1 MRIGLYRGDAASG
14 PIDKIVDAARDAA
27 TAGYSSFWLPQTM
40 GMDAMAALAVV
51 GREVPGIE
59 LGTAVVPTY
68 PRHPVV
74 MAQQALTAQSISGGR
89 FILGIGLSH
98 QPLIEGSFGYSFD
111 KPIRHMREYLDA
123 LLPLVREGSV
133 QFAGETVT
141 ARASLDVRGSSPVTV
156 LLAALGPQ
164 MLQLAGARA
173 DGTVTWMCGPS
184 TLEQHVAPTIRAAA
198 EGAGREEPVIGAG
211 FPVCVTDDPAG
222 ALVAAA
228 KTFAIYGTLP
238 SYQAMLAREGAEGPA
253 DVAIVGDEA
262 AVDAQ
267 LDRLRTI
274 GVTDFVASVFGSNE
288 DRARTYA
295 YLASLL

>member
-14 PIDKIVDAARDAA
+14 PIDKILDAARDAA
-27 TAGYSSFWLPQTM
+27 AAGYTSFWLPQTM
-40 GMDAMAALAVV
+40 GMDAMAVLAVV
-51 GREVPGIE
+51 GREVPGID

-98 QPLIEGSFGYSFD
+98 QPLIEGSFGYSFE

-133 QFAGETVT
+133 QVAGETIT
-141 ARASLDVRGSSPVTV
+141 ARATLDVRGSSPVQV

-184 TLEQHVAPTIRAAA
+184 TLEQHVVPTITAAA
-198 EGAGREEPVIGAG
+198 SEAGREAPVIGAG
-211 FPVCVTDDPAG
+211 FPVCVTDDPDG
-222 ALVAAA
+222 ARDGD
-228 KTFAIYGTLP
+228 FAIEVKGSPVKVWGEMRIEPTADGGTHHTVDGKLEVKVP
-238 SYQAMLAREGAEGPA
+238 LIGGKVASWAEGPS
-253 DVAIVGDEA
+253 
-262 AVDAQ
+262 Q
-267 LDRLRTI
+267 QRLDGEYTFHRERLST
-274 GVTDFVASVFGSNE
+274 
-288 DRARTYA
+288 
-295 YLASLL
+295 

>member
-1 MRIGLYRGDAASG
+1 MKIGLYRGDTASG
-14 PIDKIVDAARDAA
+14 PIDKILGAARDAA
-27 TAGYSSFWLPQTM
+27 TAGYASFWLPQTM

-51 GREVPGIE
+51 GREVPDIE

-74 MAQQALTAQSISGGR
+74 MAQQALTAQSITGGR

-123 LLPLVREGSV
+123 LLPLVREGAV
-133 QFAGETVT
+133 QVAGETIT
-141 ARASLDVRGSSPVTV
+141 ARATVDVRGWSPVQV

-184 TLEQHVAPTIRAAA
+184 TLEQHVVPTLTAAA
-198 EGAGREEPVIGAG
+198 ADAGREPPIIGSG
-211 FPVCVTDDPAG
+211 FPVCVTDEPDA
-222 ALVAAA
+222 ARVAAA
-228 KTFAIYGTLP
+228 NTFAIYGQLP
-238 SYQAMLAREGAEGPA
+238 SYRAMLAREGADGPA

-262 AVDAQ
+262 AVSAQ
-267 LDRLRTI
+267 LERLRVL
-274 GVTDFVASVFGSNE
+274 GVTDFVASVFGTAD

>member
-1 MRIGLYRGDAASG
+1 
-14 PIDKIVDAARDAA
+14 
-27 TAGYSSFWLPQTM
+27 
-40 GMDAMAALAVV
+40 
-51 GREVPGIE
+51 
-59 LGTAVVPTY
+59 
-68 PRHPVV
+68 
-74 MAQQALTAQSISGGR
+74 
-89 FILGIGLSH
+89 LSH

-133 QFAGETVT
+133 QVAGETVT

-198 EGAGREEPVIGAG
+198 DGAGREEPVIGAG

-222 ALVAAA
+222 ALVVAA

>member
-1 MRIGLYRGDAASG
+1 MRIGLYRGDTASG
-14 PIDKIVDAARDAA
+14 PVEKILDAARDAA
-27 TAGYSSFWLPQTM
+27 SAGYASFWLPQTM

-51 GREVPGIE
+51 GREVPDIE

-74 MAQQALTAQSISGGR
+74 MAQQALTAQSITGGR

-98 QPLIEGSFGYSFD
+98 QPLIEGSFGYSFE

-133 QFAGETVT
+133 QVAGETIT
-141 ARASLDVRGSSPVTV
+141 ARATVDVRGSSPVRV

-184 TLEQHVAPTIRAAA
+184 TLEQHVVPTISAAA
-198 EGAGREEPVIGAG
+198 ADAGREPPIIGAG
-211 FPVCVTDDPAG
+211 FPVCVTDDPDA
-222 ALVAAA
+222 ARAAA
-228 KTFAIYGTLP
+228 ATTFAIYGSLP

-262 AVDAQ
+262 AVSAQ
-267 LDRLRTI
+267 LEQLRAI
-274 GVTDFVASVFGSNE
+274 GVTDFVASVFGSAD

>member
-1 MRIGLYRGDAASG
+1 
-14 PIDKIVDAARDAA
+14 
-27 TAGYSSFWLPQTM
+27 
-40 GMDAMAALAVV
+40 MDAMAALAVV
-51 GREVPGIE
+51 GREVPDIE

-74 MAQQALTAQSISGGR
+74 MAQQALTTQSITGGR

-133 QFAGETVT
+133 QVAGETIT
-141 ARASLDVRGSSPVTV
+141 ARATVDVRGSSPVRV
-156 LLAALGPQ
+156 VLAALGPQ
-164 MLQLAGARA
+164 MLALAGARA

-184 TLEQHVAPTIRAAA
+184 TLEQHVVPTITVAA
-198 EGAGREEPVIGAG
+198 EEAGREAPMIGAG
-211 FPVCVTDDPAG
+211 FPICVTSDPDG
-222 ALVAAA
+222 ARITAAS
-228 KTFAIYGTLP
+228 TFAIYGSLP
-238 SYQAMLAREGAEGPA
+238 SYQAMLAREGADGPA

-262 AVDAQ
+262 AVTAQ
-267 LDRLRTI
+267 LDELRAI
-274 GVTDFVASVFGSNE
+274 GVTDFVASVFGSTD

-295 YLASLL
+295 YLASIL